1 MLAAIGDLAAFRD
14 GTTVT
19 ATVLSNRPAWTPGE
33 QHDELCAAIARA
45 AATVGQTIE
54 GRPAS
59 GAADTNVTGWLGIP
73 SVDGLGP
80 VGKGAHAAHEQIVVA
95 SLDERAALIAAAI
108 VELSRHA

>member
-1 MLAAIGDLAAFRD
+1 
-14 GTTVT
+14 
-19 ATVLSNRPAWTPGE
+19 VLSNRPAWTPGE
-33 QHDELCAAIARA
+33 QHDGLCAAIARA
-45 AATVGQTIE
+45 ALTVGQTIE

-59 GAADTNVTGWLGIP
+59 GAADSNVTGWLGIP

-108 VELSRHA
+108 VELSRHHA